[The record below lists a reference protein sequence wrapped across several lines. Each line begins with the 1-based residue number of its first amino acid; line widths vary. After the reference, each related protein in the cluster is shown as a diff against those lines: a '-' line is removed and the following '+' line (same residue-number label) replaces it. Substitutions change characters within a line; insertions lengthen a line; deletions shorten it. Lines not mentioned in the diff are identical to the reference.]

1 MFMPGPQ
8 KREWGFL
15 VTNDGKDHWIH
26 NDIYLTSKAQ
36 K

>member
-15 VTNDGKDHWIH
+15 VNNKWIH
-26 NDIYLTSKAQ
+26 NEQYLTAKANEH
-36 K
+36 

>member
-15 VTNDGKDHWIH
+15 VKNKWIH
-26 NDIYLTSKAQ
+26 NEHYLEERRQ
-36 K
+36 

>member
-15 VTNDGKDHWIH
+15 VKNKWIH
-26 NDIYLTSKAQ
+26 NEQYLEQ
-36 K
+36 RRQ